1 MRSNLFKA
9 RDRVLDVSTPQIMG
23 ILNVTP
29 DSFSDGG
36 SYTSL
41 GAAVEQA
48 QRMYDEGAA
57 IIDIGGEST
66 RPGAAPVTLEM
77 ELERVVPVVEA
88 VSKHC
93 PEALISVDTSSPEVM
108 TESVKVGAHIWNDI
122 RALTRHHAV
131 ETAAALG
138 VGICLMHMQ
147 GTPQNMQDNPHYDDQ
162 QGGVVGTVKSFL
174 HARAQ
179 ECLQAGIDAQSIM
192 LDPGFGFGKTVEEN
206 YILLNH
212 IAELTQDTDF
222 LLMAALSRKSMI
234 GKITGQEIPAERVC
248 GSVVA
253 GFYAL
258 EKGAHFL
265 RVHDVAATVE
275 ATKIFQALRLYR

>member
-9 RDRVLDVSTPQIMG
+9 RDRVLDVSTPQVMG

-48 QRMYDEGAA
+48 QHMYDEGAA

-108 TESVKVGAHIWNDI
+108 TESVKVGEY
-122 RALTRHHAV
+122 RVALHFAWV
-131 ETAAALG
+131 LYAQMVG
-138 VGICLMHMQ
+138 VGVHAF
-147 GTPQNMQDNPHYDDQ
+147 Y
-162 QGGVVGTVKSFL
+162 FL
-174 HARAQ
+174 GHFVRRVAQ
-179 ECLQAGIDAQSIM
+179 VDAVS
-192 LDPGFGFGKTVEEN
+192 
-206 YILLNH
+206 
-212 IAELTQDTDF
+212 
-222 LLMAALSRKSMI
+222 
-234 GKITGQEIPAERVC
+234 
-248 GSVVA
+248 
-253 GFYAL
+253 
-258 EKGAHFL
+258 
-265 RVHDVAATVE
+265 
-275 ATKIFQALRLYR
+275 